1 MPVNIKR
8 LLWNAKCQFEIKPS
22 SVSDLTPMYV
32 IQKVDEMISSLSI
45 VQGMQKAN
53 KLLIEA
59 NQNAK

>member
-1 MPVNIKR
+1 
-8 LLWNAKCQFEIKPS
+8 
-22 SVSDLTPMYV
+22 MYV